1 MLVMDRQ
8 EYLTSEEVAQKLRIE
23 HETVTRWLRT
33 CALPG
38 YKFGKQWRVRPDD
51 LEKFVRERR
60 NVGSP
65 PDASPDTEKF
75 HIMRLPSYG
84 EE

>member
-1 MLVMDRQ
+1 MLVKNRQ
-8 EYLTSEEVAQKLRIE
+8 EYLTSEEVAQELRIE

-33 CALPG
+33 GALPG

-51 LEKFVRERR
+51 LEQFVRECR

-65 PDASPDTEKF
+65 PHADPDTEEF

-84 EE
+84 E